1 VNTKGLSFIQ
11 SLVFFGLTLANS
23 VQAQSNPWPN
33 KPIRMIIGSPAGSGT
48 DAVSRMVGNK
58 VSEALGQVFIME
70 NKAGAGGQIATELIS
85 KGVPDG
91 YTLISI
97 SSAHASQA
105 ATLKNLPYDPVDGLT
120 WISTVGVYPFL
131 LAVSADASV
140 QSIPDLIK
148 KAKADPGSVTYTTSG
163 VGSALHLVGELLAAE
178 TDTKMT
184 HIPFPAGGGF
194 GYTDILAGRID
205 MMINIPGLIVPY
217 VRANKLKAIAVTSA
231 QRYDTLPNV
240 PTLSEYIPGF
250 EVISWLG
257 IAAPPGIPT
266 EVVKKINSAIKVAL
280 ASKELQAQMQKAGVQ
295 PQSTTPEE
303 FHTIVE
309 KGIEKYKKIAESR
322 HIEIQP

>member
-1 VNTKGLSFIQ
+1 
-11 SLVFFGLTLANS
+11 
-23 VQAQSNPWPN
+23 
-33 KPIRMIIGSPAGSGT
+33 
-48 DAVSRMVGNK
+48 
-58 VSEALGQVFIME
+58 
-70 NKAGAGGQIATELIS
+70 
-85 KGVPDG
+85 
-91 YTLISI
+91 
-97 SSAHASQA
+97 
-105 ATLKNLPYDPVDGLT
+105 
-120 WISTVGVYPFL
+120 
-131 LAVSADASV
+131 
-140 QSIPDLIK
+140 
-148 KAKADPGSVTYTTSG
+148 VTYTTSG

-257 IAAPPGIPT
+257 IAAPPGIAT

>member
-1 VNTKGLSFIQ
+1 VNTNGLSFIK

>member
-1 VNTKGLSFIQ
+1 MNTNGLSFIQ

-257 IAAPPGIPT
+257 IAAPPGIPI

>member
-1 VNTKGLSFIQ
+1 MNTNGLSFIK

>member
-1 VNTKGLSFIQ
+1 VNTNGLSFIQ

-257 IAAPPGIPT
+257 IAAPPGIPI